1 MNLNPS
7 YVPILKWKKG
17 EQGALKELSTTIKN
31 GIIPL
36 IEITPDFNESKL
48 LSTIKSWENRPLY
61 FDVLPECY
69 EDDNEIYF
77 RILGKL
83 NHDYTIPV
91 LSLADDMDIMQKAN
105 NLSNLGFAL
114 RIISADAEYVEN
126 ILEQITQNFNPSYI
140 DLILDIKH
148 IDAENYNEKYIVL
161 KSILLDIPNIND
173 YRNIIVA
180 TSSFPNTLTSVERY
194 ELATIERLDWSF
206 WKKCI
211 NKLNKKFNINLIY
224 SDYTIDTPNYVAY
237 IPGMSP
243 LFKIRYT
250 SDDDFIILKGQ
261 TIKKGGLDSDS
272 VSDLCNTLTTS
283 SYFKGND
290 FSWGDNYIY
299 EHSNNSAKSYG
310 NLTTWVKVGTNHH
323 ITFVINQ
330 LSNLS

>member
-17 EQGALKELSTTIKN
+17 EQGALRELFTSVKN
-31 GIIPL
+31 DIIPL
-36 IEITPDFNESKL
+36 IQITPDFNESKL
-48 LSTIKSWENRPLY
+48 LSTIQSWENRPLY

-69 EDDNEIYF
+69 EDDNEIFF
-77 RILGKL
+77 RILQKL
-83 NHDYTIPV
+83 NPDYTIPI
-91 LSLADDMDIMQKAN
+91 LSLDDNIDIIEEATS
-105 NLSNLGFAL
+105 LSNLGFAL
-114 RIISADAEYVEN
+114 RIVSANAEYVEN
-126 ILEQITQNFNPSYI
+126 TLEQITQNFNPSYI

-148 IDAENYNEKYIVL
+148 IDEENYNEKFIVL
-161 KSILLDIPNIND
+161 KSILLDIPNINN

-180 TSSFPNTLTSVERY
+180 TSSFPTTLTNVERY

-206 WKKCI
+206 WKKCVD
-211 NKLNKKFNINLIY
+211 KLNKKFNINLIY

-250 SDDDFIILKGQ
+250 SDDNFIILKGQ

-272 VSDLCNTLTTS
+272 VSDLCNTLVTS
-283 SYFKGND
+283 CYFKGSD
-290 FSWGDNYIY
+290 FSWGDKYIY

-323 ITFVINQ
+323 ITFVIDQ